1 MSKLYKEK
9 IVNYL
14 KNESD
19 SVELGFDRE
28 KLSYIP
34 NYFSSYLSQGR
45 IPNFICLVSRYGEV
59 AHYSHQGFK
68 NIDKKDEINNE
79 VEKNNE
85 INNEMEINNEI
96 NNEMEINNEING
108 IETNNEINSEIE
120 INNEIN
126 NEI

>member
-19 SVELGFDRE
+19 SAELGFDRE

-79 VEKNNE
+79 TIFRIYSVLIHLLVHLTLE
-85 INNEMEINNEI
+85 IKQISLI
-96 NNEMEINNEING
+96 SLKVWIG
-108 IETNNEINSEIE
+108 LKH
-120 INNEIN
+120 
-126 NEI
+126 